1 MSIGARIA
9 ALIDEMGSG
18 PVFVH
23 SDPFRTARLV
33 KPVRDRDAYID
44 SHIGL
49 IREAAAE
56 RALWIPSFNYDYGRS
71 RTFDIAKSESQLGP
85 IPERFRVTVA
95 AWRTPIPMFAVA
107 GTGGQPRQSWGAA
120 TDPFGSD
127 SMFAELVGNDGVV
140 LYYGDT
146 FHYNTLVHHAER
158 VGRGPVYRYDKR
170 FPGQVI
176 FSDGHAEPGTLLY
189 HVRPLGTGLDYDWP
203 RLLDESIEAGV
214 TRRLDGN
221 PEILAAS
228 ARGLYDL
235 WVSNM
240 RQDPLALLDDKTR
253 KWVEPAVEELGR
265 RFVITDFEGPQ
276 TEIVESQ
283 E

>member
-1 MSIGARIA
+1 
-9 ALIDEMGSG
+9 
-18 PVFVH
+18 
-23 SDPFRTARLV
+23 
-33 KPVRDRDAYID
+33 
-44 SHIGL
+44 
-49 IREAAAE
+49 
-56 RALWIPSFNYDYGRS
+56 
-71 RTFDIAKSESQLGP
+71 
-85 IPERFRVTVA
+85 
-95 AWRTPIPMFAVA
+95 
-107 GTGGQPRQSWGAA
+107 
-120 TDPFGSD
+120 
-127 SMFAELVGNDGVV
+127 MFAELVGENGVV

-146 FHYNTLVHHAER
+146 FHYNTLVHYAER
-158 VGRGPVYRYDKR
+158 VLGGPVYRYDKI
-170 FPGQVI
+170 FPGRVI
-176 FSDGHAEPGTLLY
+176 THDGTEIAGSLKY